1 MLRSLW
7 WSPETLPCLVSVL
20 QYQVMLLEEMAGR
33 LSLIILEKLEKC
45 SNQHFPIHTEFG
57 RWRNCIRQVGR
68 HVTWGI
74 WNVEICR
81 AFSAAIW
88 FHIRQQQRRAM
99 WNFQRIEGMYII
111 SHQLQEFFQPKPA
124 VERCYCHCACNWRE
138 CAADSDFH
146 LRSAA
151 QSKAAVETRRKWQPE
166 LETCEN
172 CRNNNRKFWES
183 WQQHQPSASEW
194 ELVSKHSGFV
204 CVGEVEGYVRSQHF
218 HHSLQR
224 ASQPI
229 RVELLDP
236 SGRTRNGHKLLFREE
251 PHPEECAHGHVPR
264 YAPGWHRRGCQ
275 SHLQHKILLRRAGL
289 PDGDWRFDAGETWE
303 SGQLLGVLLL
313 QRGIRVLP
321 CLQLCFQRFSGAS
334 LSWQEQKLDQLE
346 LARQHYPWHCKR

>member
-1 MLRSLW
+1 
-7 WSPETLPCLVSVL
+7 
-20 QYQVMLLEEMAGR
+20 MLLEEMGGT
-33 LSLIILEKLEKC
+33 LSLINYLGGLKKNALISTSQFAQNPVVEGITFDMSRKKLE
-45 SNQHFPIHTEFG
+45 SFG
-57 RWRNCIRQVGR
+57 ING
-68 HVTWGI
+68 
-74 WNVEICR
+74 ICR

-88 FHIRQQQRRAM
+88 LHIRQQQRWAM
-99 WNFQRIEGMYII
+99 RNFQRIKGLYII
-111 SHQLQEFFQPKPA
+111 SQQLREFFQPKPA
-124 VERCYCHCACNWRE
+124 VERCNCHCAGNWRE

-151 QSKAAVETRRKWQPE
+151 QSKAAVESRRKWQPR
-166 LETCEN
+166 LETCED
-172 CRNNNRKFWES
+172 CRNSWKIWENR
-183 WQQHQPSASEW
+183 QQHQPSASEW

-224 ASQPI
+224 PSQPI

-236 SGRTRNGHKLLFREE
+236 SGRTRNGHKLFLREE

-264 YAPGWHRRGCQ
+264 YAPGWHRRGCE

-303 SGQLLGVLLL
+303 SGQLLGLLLL
-313 QRGIRVLP
+313 QRGIRVLS
-321 CLQLCFQRFSGAS
+321 CLRLCFERFSGAS

-346 LARQHYPWHCKR
+346 LARQHHPWHCKR